1 MIILKPEKGFVIPV
15 VYMSN
20 DKLYS
25 GNLENISFQQESKVI
40 NLNEEKIRNSL
51 FKDDVIYD
59 NGELREDEIVR
70 DRLLVDDD
78 DVKEENKNVIAAIV
92 DKNSN
97 NNENGRGILVFDD
110 VDDIEIDE
118 KKSVELEQARSNFRK
133 AIEVEI
139 EKVGKLVLDD
149 DEIKVDSK
157 ISVNSSKADKNA
169 DETDTLEE
177 NIAAD
182 NTREKDMEEYKDN
195 PNMEKEIESE
205 IVKESEDKK

>member
-20 DKLYS
+20 DKPYS
-25 GNLENISFQQESKVI
+25 GKLENIRFQQESKVI

-78 DVKEENKNVIAAIV
+78 VKEENKNVIEAIL
-92 DKNSN
+92 DKNSS
-97 NNENGRGILVFDD
+97 NNENGRGILVFGD

-149 DEIKVDSK
+149 DEIKEVDSK
-157 ISVNSSKADKNA
+157 ISVNSSKADKDA
-169 DETDTLEE
+169 DETDTFEE

-182 NTREKDMEEYKDN
+182 DTREKDMEEHEDN
-195 PNMEKEIESE
+195 PNMEKEIKSE
-205 IVKESEDKK
+205 IVKELEDKE